1 MTTTSNA
8 DQRLQGLERW
18 LSSLPGPPIRR
29 VTPASV
35 DASFRRYFRV
45 HRDDGTQVAMDA
57 PPDRESIDSWLRV
70 ARLLAGTGVNVPRI
84 LAFDAAQ
91 GFVLISDLG
100 SLQYLEAFAKGAD
113 PEPLYADAIDAL
125 LRLQARG
132 TAGAH
137 ELPRYDQGLLRQEM
151 ELFPEWF
158 VGRHLGLELA
168 AEDRRAIDATFE
180 WLSEEALA
188 QPAVLVHRDYHSRNL
203 MVCPGSNPGIIDF
216 QDAVRGPIS
225 YDLVSLLK
233 DCYIVWP
240 RARLSGWLDRYREG
254 ALRLGLDAGRDRDE
268 FLRWFDRMG
277 LQRHIK
283 VLGIFARLWYR
294 DGKPGFLADLPRV
307 LDYTLA
313 VSGAEPALA
322 RFDDF
327 LRSQVVPAFAAAT
340 RRAGLPA

>member
-1 MTTTSNA
+1 MR
-8 DQRLQGLERW
+8 DLEYW
-18 LSSLPGPPIRR
+18 LLSLPGEPVLR

-45 HRDDGTQVAMDA
+45 HRGSGSQIAMDA
-57 PPDRESIDSWLRV
+57 PPERESIDSYLRI
-70 ARLLAGTGVNVPRI
+70 ARLLAATGIHVPEVLAVNARE
-84 LAFDAAQ
+84 

-100 SLQYLEAFAKGAD
+100 NLQYLEALNRGAD

-125 LRLQARG
+125 LRLQAQG
-132 TAGAH
+132 TRAADA
-137 ELPRYDQGLLRQEM
+137 LPRYDGKELRREM
-151 ELFPEWF
+151 DLFPEWF
-158 VGRHLGLELA
+158 IGRHLGLEPSTS
-168 AEDRRAIDATFE
+168 DRRAIEGAFA
-180 WLSEEALA
+180 WLTEAALV

-203 MVCPGSNPGIIDF
+203 MVCPERNPGILDF
-216 QDAVRGPIS
+216 QDAVLGPIS

-240 RARLSGWLDRYREG
+240 RASQSRWIDRYRAG
-254 ALRLGLDAGRDRDE
+254 AERLGLNAGGDRAE
-268 FLRWFDRMG
+268 FERWFDQIG

-313 VSGAEPALA
+313 VTEATPALA
-322 RFDDF
+322 PFDDF
-327 LRSQVVPAFAAAT
+327 LRSKIVPAFAIAA
-340 RRAGLPA
+340 RRAGRPS